1 LKRFPSGRYGR
12 QRLEFF
18 EAPFRAPL
26 RSFAALVFPWSD
38 GKVLICNIE
47 DRGWCIPSGRVEP
60 DESSIEAAAREAR
73 EEAGAILQD
82 IIYLGCYRISERNEV
97 RWADVFAARVKELI
111 DIPEGS
117 ESVGR
122 MLVDFED
129 LPGIYH
135 LWNELTEAVFRR
147 SDEVLRRHSRHLDQA
162 LKNGQGGH

>member
-1 LKRFPSGRYGR
+1 MSRFPSGRYGR

-38 GKVLICNIE
+38 EKVLICNIE

-97 RWADVFAARVKELI
+97 RWADVFAARVKELV

-117 ESVGR
+117 ESIGR
-122 MLVDFED
+122 MLVDFEE
-129 LPGIYH
+129 LPAIYH
-135 LWNELTEAVFRR
+135 LWNDLTEAVFRR
-147 SDEVLRRHSRHLDQA
+147 SDEVLRRHSQHLDQA
-162 LKNGQGGH
+162 ARNGQNSH